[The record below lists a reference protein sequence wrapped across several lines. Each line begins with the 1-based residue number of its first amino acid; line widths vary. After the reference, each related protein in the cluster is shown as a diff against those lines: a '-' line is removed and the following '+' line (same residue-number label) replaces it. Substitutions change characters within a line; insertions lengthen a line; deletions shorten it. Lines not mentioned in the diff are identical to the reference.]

1 MPGTITAPTSTLT
14 APTGGTSATS
24 AAATTG
30 AGTATGTTAGA
41 ARRRIATVLTVLIAL
56 GIGYVGVSYLF
67 APESTVSGFGLPEWP
82 HGEAAAFF
90 SIKGIRDLVTGIA
103 PLVLLATGQRRAL
116 GWLLL
121 VEALIP
127 LDDAVTVLTHHG
139 STAAALGIH
148 GATAVLVAATA
159 ALLLTEHRTTPR
171 VPAA

>member
-1 MPGTITAPTSTLT
+1 MSGTSIAPTRDTY
-14 APTGGTSATS
+14 AVS
-24 AAATTG
+24 AAGTTG
-30 AGTATGTTAGA
+30 TTGTDPATGTV
-41 ARRRIATVLTVLIAL
+41 RRRIATVLTVLIAL

-67 APESTVSGFGLPEWP
+67 VPESTVSGFGLPEWP
-82 HGEAAAFF
+82 HGDAAAFF
-90 SIKGIRDLVTGIA
+90 SIKGIRDLATGIA

-148 GATAVLVAATA
+148 AATALLVAATA
-159 ALLLTEHRTTPR
+159 ALLLTEHRTAPR
-171 VPAA
+171 TPAA